1 MYWSENGEIL
11 AVIDVRQTG
20 VDGAK
25 ANIICKSTGN
35 PLLMCM
41 IYALT
46 NCVWFHAG
54 ILMILAILV
63 ATSAVLTNDSEG
75 IVVKPIS
82 RIIESVKKME
92 KTLSYLTDAD
102 GEALE
107 MQRIAGAMDK
117 MALLLKIGFGDAVS
131 PTRLCIQLETWNYL
145 FSCFP

>member
-1 MYWSENGEIL
+1 MYDLCS
-11 AVIDVRQTG
+11 D
-20 VDGAK
+20 K
-25 ANIICKSTGN
+25 Y
-35 PLLMCM
+35 M
-41 IYALT
+41 ISALT
-46 NCVWFHAG
+46 NCVWLLAG

-63 ATSAVLTNDSEG
+63 ATSAVLTNDSES

-117 MALLLKIGFGDAVS
+117 MALLLKIGFGDAVR